1 MKTKRFQRTIK
12 TNNYRYL
19 IKKKAMNKKQEFQQ
33 FQDVIEANGIKR
45 VYHFT
50 DFDNLESIINNG
62 GLYSWADC
70 NAKEIKI
77 NRPGGDPLSHNL
89 DSRDNLEGYV
99 RVSFTRNHPM
109 MFTAMKDGRISNPV
123 VLEIDPEVIWW
134 EDTLYADRNMVR
146 TGAQVGGSL
155 SDLKRIHFDTV
166 KQHNHFDLSEDEKKF
181 YQAEVLVKH
190 FIPLSAIK
198 NIGNFGMPIP
208 SQPKKLQSRQPY
220 TAQITRS
227 TPTAFIFLVDHSVS
241 MKKRTSLYGE
251 EMPMSEAVARIVNKQ
266 IDNLVLRCIK
276 TNEVRHY
283 YDIAVIGYGDKV
295 YSGWQGSLAGRDFV
309 SPLELRNNPFKKI
322 KTLKEMKTRKGVV
335 TKEVEEVQWVEARN
349 DGHWTYLHNAFDYAK
364 NLLEGWMAKH
374 HEQDCYP
381 PTIIHITDGEFNG
394 APKEV
399 VLQKA
404 NELKSM
410 FTNDGNVIL
419 FNIHISADRGLSLS
433 FPTEKGELL
442 NNEYGKTL
450 FEMSSLLPLRYN
462 EDIARVRDNNSK
474 IRHSAMAVNADM
486 GMLIQLMDIGTPT
499 NISQSK

>member
-1 MKTKRFQRTIK
+1 
-12 TNNYRYL
+12 
-19 IKKKAMNKKQEFQQ
+19 MNKKQNYQSYQSVLDE
-33 FQDVIEANGIKR
+33 NGISKL
-45 VYHFT
+45 YHFT
-50 DFDNLESIINNG
+50 DFENLESIIKNG

-70 NAKEIKI
+70 EEKGIMIA
-77 NRPGGDPLSHNL
+77 RPGGGNLSRDL
-89 DSRDNLEGYV
+89 DRRDNLQHYV

-109 MFTAMKDGRISNPV
+109 MYVAMKDGRISNPV
-123 VLEIDPEVIWW
+123 ILEIDLEVALW
-134 EDTLYADRNMVR
+134 DGTQYADRNM
-146 TGAQVGGSL
+146 TKNGAVVGGTL

-166 KQHNHFDLSEDEKKF
+166 KQRTHFDLPEEEMKF
-181 YQAEVLVKH
+181 YQAEILVNH

-198 NIGNFGMPIP
+198 NIENFGIPIP
-208 SQPKKLQSRQPY
+208 SQPSKLQSKTPY
-220 TAQITRS
+220 TAQITRNN
-227 TPTAFIFLVDHSVS
+227 PTAFIFLVDHSIS
-241 MKKRTSLYGE
+241 MRKKTSLYGE
-251 EMPMSEAVARIVNKQ
+251 EMMMSEAVARIVNKQ

-295 YSGWQGSLAGRDFV
+295 YSGWQGSLAGKDFV
-309 SPLELRNNPFKKI
+309 SPLELRNHPFKKI

-381 PTIIHITDGEFNG
+381 PTIIHITDGKFNG
-394 APKEV
+394 AKKDV

-419 FNIHISADRGLSLS
+419 FNIHISADCGLSLS

-450 FEMSSLLPLRYN
+450 YEMSSLLPLRYN
-462 EDIARVRDNNSK
+462 EDIARVRDNSSK

-486 GMLIQLMDIGTPT
+486 TTLIQLMDIGTPT
-499 NISQSK
+499 NIAQNM